1 MSSFYLCLFK
11 EKGVSMEWKRKNMY
25 EINEKLA
32 SPLIQVDQTFVQVY
46 NKIFEML

>member
-1 MSSFYLCLFK
+1 
-11 EKGVSMEWKRKNMY
+11 MELKTKNQY

-32 SPLIQVDQTFVQVY
+32 SPLIQAAFIQVY